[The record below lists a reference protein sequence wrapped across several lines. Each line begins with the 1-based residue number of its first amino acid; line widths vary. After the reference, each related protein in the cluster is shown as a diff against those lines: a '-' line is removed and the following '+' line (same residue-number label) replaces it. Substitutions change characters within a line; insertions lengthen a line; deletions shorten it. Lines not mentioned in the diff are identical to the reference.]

1 MEVLTQNQIEDIFWR
16 ATVKTIGLD
25 PDAAATQNRVRI
37 SWPKP
42 GEEGTTWHREDNVIF
57 LRITPTYDDYTI
69 QKDITHVY
77 DSGNDTL
84 KEVVDYH
91 RVFSIQWVCYGPE
104 SGEDVDAIRIGILRT
119 EVRKYLRQNGIGMK
133 PDIREPVRIPEPDE
147 SGDWWER
154 NDLTAQCYILFSRD
168 YEEGIIEHVPVS
180 VSDARGEVQI
190 VVSPYSM
197 TDISWTNE
205 AYAL

>member
-1 MEVLTQNQIEDIFWR
+1 MGTLTQKQIEDIFWI
-16 ATVKTIGLD
+16 ATVNTLGLD
-25 PDAAATQNRVRI
+25 QAAKSTQKRVRI

-42 GEEGTTWHREDNVIF
+42 GEESADWRREDDVVF
-57 LRITPTYDDYTI
+57 LRITPAHDDYTI
-69 QKDITHVY
+69 QEDISHVY
-77 DSGNDTL
+77 DSEHDTL
-84 KEVVDYH
+84 KEVVGYH
-91 RVFSIQWVCYGPE
+91 RCFNIQWVCYGPG
-104 SGEDVDAIRIGILRT
+104 SGEDADTIRVGILR
-119 EVRKYLRQNGIGMK
+119 ESIKLYLKQNDIAMIPK
-133 PDIREPVRIPEPDE
+133 IREPVRMPELDD

-180 VSDARGEVQI
+180 VSDGRGEVQI

>member
-1 MEVLTQNQIEDIFWR
+1 MEVLTQNQIEDIFWQ

-25 PDAAATQNRVRI
+25 PDDAATQNRVRI

-57 LRITPTYDDYTI
+57 LRITPTYDDYSI

-77 DSGNDTL
+77 DSGNGTL

-91 RVFSIQWVCYGPE
+91 RAFSIQWLCYGPE
-104 SGEDVDAIRIGILRT
+104 SGEDADAIRIGILRT

-133 PDIREPVRIPEPDE
+133 PDIREPVRMPELDD

-154 NDLTAQCYILFSRD
+154 HDLTAQCYILFSRD
-168 YEEGIIEHVPVS
+168 YAEGMIEHVPITVS
-180 VSDARGEVQI
+180 SKDASV
-190 VVSPYSM
+190 
-197 TDISWTNE
+197 E
-205 AYAL
+205 AWANPIIIPDTSEHD

>member
-1 MEVLTQNQIEDIFWR
+1 MEVLTQNQIEDIFWQ

-57 LRITPTYDDYTI
+57 LRIKPTYDDYTI

-91 RVFSIQWVCYGPE
+91 RAFSIQWVCYGPE
-104 SGEDVDAIRIGILRT
+104 SGEEADAIRIGILRT
-119 EVRKYLRQNGIGMK
+119 EVKKYLRQNGIGMK
-133 PDIREPVRIPEPDE
+133 PDIREPARMPELDD

-154 NDLTAQCYILFSRD
+154 HDLTAQCYILFSRE
-168 YEEGIIEHVPVS
+168 YMEGMVEHVPVT
-180 VSDARGEVQI
+180 VSSEDASMEVWANPIIIPDTSKQ
-190 VVSPYSM
+190 
-197 TDISWTNE
+197 D
-205 AYAL
+205 